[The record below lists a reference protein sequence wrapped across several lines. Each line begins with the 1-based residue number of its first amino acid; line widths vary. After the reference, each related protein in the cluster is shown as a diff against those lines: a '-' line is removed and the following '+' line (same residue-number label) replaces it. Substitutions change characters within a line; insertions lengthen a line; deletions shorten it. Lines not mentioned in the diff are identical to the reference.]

1 MAEISLEKKDS
12 NKDLE
17 TNSFQPNINSN
28 EKKRKFSFDSSKSD
42 SFFSNLNTEIKLYIE
57 NEADISFS
65 SNSNSE
71 SNDPQINIDYLLD
84 SKYWRMNKD
93 LSIENENKN
102 EKDIFLKKRNIFLLN
117 EDEKESTK
125 FFESKNEYKGEKV
138 MISEGSNKQSTQGN
152 EDEETRIEPLH
163 NISDSDTNN
172 NSPLNSISNNESI
185 ENEINCDKLIR
196 DINNCDKY
204 SSFKEEEK
212 NNNNID
218 NILSKDKD
226 IKPNPDNKNLINS
239 NLLLNGYNFSTEKM
253 KLNDSDFIFP
263 YEPVQNQNKNNFSTF
278 FPGAYLNQ
286 PICNFNSNFNLPSPL
301 SSRSILSFNSN
312 SSNKLN
318 NNYSQ
323 NNEEDYIYKENK
335 LNING
340 QNNKFIN
347 SNINSYNKKLNQNQK
362 DIIDLPLIIN
372 QNNKQN
378 LPINFNYSKL
388 NLNMTYYP
396 KIQNSHISTHKQ
408 SLDKI
413 NNNSNYLPQLNN
425 NNSYTNINNNLS
437 EKKTKNNNL
446 NLDEQNNSTNNINI
460 NFNNMIYNK
469 MKINYKNVQT
479 NKNMNNAVNKSS
491 LKGEKQ
497 ILNLDDIV
505 SGKDTRTTVMIRNI
519 PIKYTDEILNEAL
532 VEFHGKYDCLYMP
545 YDYEKNGNKGY
556 AFINFVNPLHILYFY
571 EKFNGKKWLHF
582 ESSKI
587 CELNCAHF
595 QGINEIQKHAKN
607 FKDLKKTSYYSDK
620 EDNNMIIPSKY
631 LFKLKKRFPKM
642 QYSENKTKKILV
654 VKSFE

>member
-1 MAEISLEKKDS
+1 
-12 NKDLE
+12 
-17 TNSFQPNINSN
+17 
-28 EKKRKFSFDSSKSD
+28 
-42 SFFSNLNTEIKLYIE
+42 
-57 NEADISFS
+57 
-65 SNSNSE
+65 
-71 SNDPQINIDYLLD
+71 
-84 SKYWRMNKD
+84 
-93 LSIENENKN
+93 
-102 EKDIFLKKRNIFLLN
+102 
-117 EDEKESTK
+117 
-125 FFESKNEYKGEKV
+125 

-152 EDEETRIEPLH
+152 EDEETRIEHLH
-163 NISDSDTNN
+163 NTSDSDSNN
-172 NSPLNSISNNESI
+172 NSPLNSLSNNESS
-185 ENEINCDKLIR
+185 ENDINCDKLIR
-196 DINNCDKY
+196 DINNCDKL
-204 SSFKEEEK
+204 SSYKDEEKK
-212 NNNNID
+212 NNNNLD
-218 NILSKDKD
+218 NNLSKDKD
-226 IKPNPDNKNLINS
+226 AKSTKDNKNLFNS
-239 NLLLNGYNFSTEKM
+239 NLLLNGFNFNTEKL
-253 KLNDSDFIFP
+253 KLNESDFVFP

-301 SSRSILSFNSN
+301 STRSILSFNSN

-323 NNEEDYIYKENK
+323 NNEDDYIINKENK

-347 SNINSYNKKLNQNQK
+347 SNANNYNKKLNQNQK
-362 DIIDLPLIIN
+362 DIIDLPIIIN
-372 QNNKQN
+372 QNNNQN
-378 LPINFNYSKL
+378 LPLNFNYSKL

-413 NNNSNYLPQLNN
+413 NNSSNYLPHLNN
-425 NNSYTNINNNLS
+425 NSFANLSNNLS
-437 EKKTKNNNL
+437 EKKAKNNNL
-446 NLDEQNNSTNNINI
+446 NLDEQNNTTNNINI

-469 MKINYKNVQT
+469 MKINYKNVAT
-479 NKNMNNAVNKSS
+479 NKNMNNAANKSS

-620 EDNNMIIPSKY
+620 EENMVIPSKY

-642 QYSENKTKKILV
+642 QYTENKTKKILV
-654 VKSFE
+654 IKSFE

>member
-12 NKDLE
+12 NKDIE
-17 TNSFQPNINSN
+17 TNSFQEKNNSN
-28 EKKRKFSFDSSKSD
+28 EKRRKFSIDSSKSE
-42 SFFSNLNTEIKLYIE
+42 SFFSNLNTEIKLFIE

-71 SNDPQINIDYLLD
+71 SNDPQINIDNLLD
-84 SKYWRMNKD
+84 SKYWRITKD

-102 EKDIFLKKRNIFLLN
+102 EKDNFVKKKNIFLLN
-117 EDEKESTK
+117 VDEKESTK
-125 FFESKNEYKGEKV
+125 LFESKNEYKGDKV

-152 EDEETRIEPLH
+152 EDEETRIEHLH
-163 NISDSDTNN
+163 NTSDSDSNN
-172 NSPLNSISNNESI
+172 NSPLNSLSNNESS
-185 ENEINCDKLIR
+185 ENDINCDKLIR
-196 DINNCDKY
+196 DINNCDKL
-204 SSFKEEEK
+204 SSYKDEEK
-212 NNNNID
+212 NDNNLIKNI
-218 NILSKDKD
+218 SSQDKD
-226 IKPNPDNKNLINS
+226 DTKSTKNNKNLFNS
-239 NLLLNGYNFSTEKM
+239 NLLLNGFNFNTEKL
-253 KLNDSDFIFP
+253 KLNESDFVFP

-301 SSRSILSFNSN
+301 STRSILSFNSN

-318 NNYSQ
+318 NNYTQ
-323 NNEEDYIYKENK
+323 NNEDDFFNKENK
-335 LNING
+335 INING

-347 SNINSYNKKLNQNQK
+347 SNANNYNKKLNQNQK

-372 QNNKQN
+372 QNNNQN
-378 LPINFNYSKL
+378 LPLNFNYSKL

-413 NNNSNYLPQLNN
+413 KNSSNYLPHLNN
-425 NNSYTNINNNLS
+425 NSFANLSNNLS
-437 EKKTKNNNL
+437 EKKPKNNNL
-446 NLDEQNNSTNNINI
+446 NLDEQNNTTNNINI

-469 MKINYKNVQT
+469 MKINYKNVGT
-479 NKNMNNAVNKSS
+479 NKNMNNAANKSS

-532 VEFHGKYDCLYMP
+532 EEFHGKYDCLYMP

-620 EDNNMIIPSKY
+620 EDNMVIPSKY

-642 QYSENKTKKILV
+642 YYTENKTKKVLV
-654 VKSFE
+654 IKSFE

>member
-12 NKDLE
+12 NKDIE
-17 TNSFQPNINSN
+17 TNSFQEKNNSN
-28 EKKRKFSFDSSKSD
+28 EKRRKFSIDSSKSE
-42 SFFSNLNTEIKLYIE
+42 SFFSNLNTEIKLFIE

-71 SNDPQINIDYLLD
+71 SNDPQINIDNLLD
-84 SKYWRMNKD
+84 SKYWRINKD

-102 EKDIFLKKRNIFLLN
+102 EKDNFVKKKNIFLLN
-117 EDEKESTK
+117 VDEKESTK
-125 FFESKNEYKGEKV
+125 LFESKNEYKGDKV

-152 EDEETRIEPLH
+152 EDEETRIEHLH
-163 NISDSDTNN
+163 NTSDSDSNN
-172 NSPLNSISNNESI
+172 NSPLNSLSNNESS
-185 ENEINCDKLIR
+185 ENDINCDKLIR
-196 DINNCDKY
+196 DINNCDKL
-204 SSFKEEEK
+204 SSYKDEEKK
-212 NNNNID
+212 NNNNLD
-218 NILSKDKD
+218 NNLSKDKD
-226 IKPNPDNKNLINS
+226 AKSTKDNKNLFNS
-239 NLLLNGYNFSTEKM
+239 NLLLNGFNFNTEKL
-253 KLNDSDFIFP
+253 KLNESDFVFP

-286 PICNFNSNFNLPSPL
+286 PICNFNLPSPL
-301 SSRSILSFNSN
+301 STRSILSFNSN

-323 NNEEDYIYKENK
+323 NNEDDYIINKENK

-347 SNINSYNKKLNQNQK
+347 SNANNYNKKLNQNQK
-362 DIIDLPLIIN
+362 DIIDLPIIIN
-372 QNNKQN
+372 QNNNQN
-378 LPINFNYSKL
+378 LPLNFNYSKL

-413 NNNSNYLPQLNN
+413 NNSSNYLPHLNN
-425 NNSYTNINNNLS
+425 NSFANLSNNLS
-437 EKKTKNNNL
+437 EKKAKNNNL
-446 NLDEQNNSTNNINI
+446 NLDEQNNTTNNINI

-469 MKINYKNVQT
+469 MKINYKNVAT
-479 NKNMNNAVNKSS
+479 NKNMNNAANKSS

-620 EDNNMIIPSKY
+620 EENMVIPSKY

-642 QYSENKTKKILV
+642 QYTENKTKKILV
-654 VKSFE
+654 IKSFE

>member
-12 NKDLE
+12 NKDIE
-17 TNSFQPNINSN
+17 TNSFQEKNNSN
-28 EKKRKFSFDSSKSD
+28 EKRRKFSIDSSKSE
-42 SFFSNLNTEIKLYIE
+42 SFFSNLNTEIKLFIE

-71 SNDPQINIDYLLD
+71 SNDPQINIDNLLD
-84 SKYWRMNKD
+84 SKYWRINKD

-102 EKDIFLKKRNIFLLN
+102 EKDNFVKKKNIFLLN
-117 EDEKESTK
+117 VDEKESTK
-125 FFESKNEYKGEKV
+125 LFESKNEYKGDKV

-152 EDEETRIEPLH
+152 EDEETRIEHLH
-163 NISDSDTNN
+163 NTSDSDSNN
-172 NSPLNSISNNESI
+172 NSPLNSLSNNESS
-185 ENEINCDKLIR
+185 ENDINCDKLIR
-196 DINNCDKY
+196 DINNCDKL
-204 SSFKEEEK
+204 SSYKDEEKK
-212 NNNNID
+212 NNNNLD
-218 NILSKDKD
+218 NNLSKDKD
-226 IKPNPDNKNLINS
+226 AKSTKDNKNLFNS
-239 NLLLNGYNFSTEKM
+239 NLLLNGFNFNTEKL
-253 KLNDSDFIFP
+253 KLNESDFVFP

-301 SSRSILSFNSN
+301 STRSILSFNSN

-323 NNEEDYIYKENK
+323 NNEDDYIINKENK

-347 SNINSYNKKLNQNQK
+347 SNANNYNKKLNQNQK
-362 DIIDLPLIIN
+362 DIIDLPIIIN
-372 QNNKQN
+372 QNNNQN
-378 LPINFNYSKL
+378 LPLNFNYSKL

-413 NNNSNYLPQLNN
+413 NNSSNYLPHLNN
-425 NNSYTNINNNLS
+425 NSFANLSNNLS
-437 EKKTKNNNL
+437 EKKAKNNNL
-446 NLDEQNNSTNNINI
+446 NLDEQNNTTNNINI

-469 MKINYKNVQT
+469 MKINYKNVAT
-479 NKNMNNAVNKSS
+479 NKNMNNAANKSS

-556 AFINFVNPLHILYFY
+556 AFINFVNPLHILYFF

-620 EDNNMIIPSKY
+620 EENMVIPSKY

-642 QYSENKTKKILV
+642 Q
-654 VKSFE
+654 